1 MALEGDVKIPGGGK
15 VPKKAAAAGVVIVGT
30 LIGVYYYRK
39 RSSSA
44 TATGAAAASSTDQY
58 PPDGTTGNPSDP
70 YSTDPATGQ
79 TYGDEAAGS
88 GGALGAFGSGA
99 ASGLYY
105 DPATG
110 AYDLTSPYGTQG
122 TSPYQTQGG
131 PPFSS
136 NSAWSDWVVQELQA
150 QDPSI
155 NVGNLVNA
163 IGAYLEGQPVSAAQ
177 KTLIFDALAIGG
189 DPPVAGPAGYP
200 PKVRTSGNGGG
211 TTETVPDVKGKDAD
225 TALEALKD
233 AHLTGKLSED
243 RKAGKTYLVI
253 AQSPAAGKRV
263 AENSTVRLTIQ
274 IKPSTG
280 HPESKVVVPV
290 TYGKRADAAISEMRA
305 RGLKAVTN
313 PQRKPGFSYWS
324 YGSQPEGN
332 TKVDK
337 GTTVTITVAEGKPG
351 TNIPGKGK

>member
-1 MALEGDVKIPGGGK
+1 MALEGDVKLPGGGK
-15 VPKKAAAAGVVIVGT
+15 IPKKAAAAGLVVVGT
-30 LIGVYYYRK
+30 LIGVYYYKKRK
-39 RSSSA
+39 AGSASSA
-44 TATGAAAASSTDQY
+44 AAVSSTDQY

-88 GGALGAFGSGA
+88 GGTLGAYGSGA

-122 TSPYQTQGG
+122 TSPYQTQNG
-131 PPFSS
+131 PPFST
-136 NSAWSDWVVQELQA
+136 NSAWADWVIQELQA
-150 QDPSI
+150 EDPGI
-155 NVGNLVNA
+155 NVGELTTA
-163 IGAYLEGQPVSAAQ
+163 IGAYLEGQPVTAAQ
-177 KTLIFDALAIGG
+177 KPLIFDALAIGG
-189 DPPVAGPAGYP
+189 DPPVAGAAGYP

-225 TALEALKD
+225 QALAALKA
-233 AHLTGKLSED
+233 AHLKGTLSEH
-243 RKAGKTYLVI
+243 RKPGITYLVD

-263 AENSTVRLTIQ
+263 AENSTVKLTI
-274 IKPSTG
+274 KARPSTG

-290 TYGKRADAAISEMRA
+290 TYGKRASAAISEIEA
-305 RGLKAVTN
+305 RGLKARTN

-324 YGSQPEGN
+324 YGSTPEGG
-332 TKVDK
+332 TQVDK

-351 TNIPGKGK
+351 TNIPQGQRR